1 MVKITQLPQCSVAKS
16 CPTLSDPMVYTFQA
30 LLSMGFHKQE
40 YWSRLPFLSPG
51 ILQTQRSNPRFPHFP
66 HCRWV
71 PYHCTTWETPPL
83 QLPGRSYSFGH
94 LWVQWLMRYVPG
106 GTLKTMPI
114 KLSQVIVALVMR
126 EVSKAGWLPNL
137 SSVDT
142 VSLHLSCE

>member
-1 MVKITQLPQCSVAKS
+1 MVKITQSPQCSVAS
-16 CPTLSDPMVYTFQA
+16 HVRLFLTPWSIPARLFCPWDFAGKNTGVGCHFFLQGSSRPRDQTHVSHISHIA
-30 LLSMGFHKQE
+30 GGF
-40 YWSRLPFLSPG
+40 L
-51 ILQTQRSNPRFPHFP
+51 
-66 HCRWV
+66 
-71 PYHCTTWETPPL
+71 TTAPPEKPT
-83 QLPGRSYSFGH
+83 QLPGGSYSFGH

-114 KLSQVIVALVMR
+114 KLSQVILALVMY